1 MLILGNMLWRTTG
14 VGAPPPQ
21 PPTPPPPDDR
31 PKGTAEWL
39 GGAYPPSRTSED
51 IRKARERFGI
61 PDEAAQVIAAV
72 AARQA
77 AEEAAQA
84 LASDEQRRFEEL
96 SRELEL
102 QRIEFEGRYL
112 EALAAMRQ
120 EMVRQIREQQ
130 ELEDILALLVIAAS
144 AAE

>member
-14 VGAPPPQ
+14 AGSPP
-21 PPTPPPPDDR
+21 PPTPPVVPPDDR

-39 GGAYPPSRTSED
+39 GPPYQDQRSRES
-51 IRKARERFGI
+51 ISKARARFGI
-61 PDEAAQVIAAV
+61 TDAAAEVIAAV

-84 LASDEQRRFEEL
+84 AAADEQRRYEEF

-102 QRIEFEGRYL
+102 RSLEFEGRYL
-112 EALAAMRQ
+112 EALSALGAKKLA
-120 EMVRQIREQQ
+120 EIREQQ
-130 ELEDILALLVIAAS
+130 ELEDVLALLAIAAS
-144 AAE
+144 VR

>member
-14 VGAPPPQ
+14 AGSPP
-21 PPTPPPPDDR
+21 PPTPPVVPADDR

-39 GGAYPPSRTSED
+39 GPPYKDQRSRESVV
-51 IRKARERFGI
+51 KARERFGI
-61 PDEAAQVIAAV
+61 TDAAAEVIAAV

-84 LASDEQRRFEEL
+84 VAADEQRRYEEL

-102 QRIEFEGRYL
+102 RSLEFEGRYL
-112 EALAAMRQ
+112 EALSALRADML
-120 EMVRQIREQQ
+120 VAIKEQQ
-130 ELEDILALLVIAAS
+130 ELEDVLALLAISAS
-144 AAE
+144 VG